1 MSERPA
7 RRLSREYCV
16 DVEQSLYSVTG
27 SWYGHPKK
35 FPAALWDA
43 HGYIV
48 FRTEEDYWASP
59 YLNRGTQLGVP
70 NGGISCIPGY
80 KRVK

>member
-1 MSERPA
+1 MNERPA
-7 RRLSREYCV
+7 RRLSKEHGV
-16 DVEQSLYSVTG
+16 DVEQSLYSMTG
-27 SWYGHPKK
+27 SWYAHPKK

-48 FRTEEDYWASP
+48 FRTQEDYWASA
-59 YLNRGTQLGVP
+59 YLSRGKQLGVP